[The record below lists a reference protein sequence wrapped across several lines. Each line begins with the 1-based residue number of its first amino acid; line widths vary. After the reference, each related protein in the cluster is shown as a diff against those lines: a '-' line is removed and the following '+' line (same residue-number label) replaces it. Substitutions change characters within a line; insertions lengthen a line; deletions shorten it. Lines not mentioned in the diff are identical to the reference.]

1 MIPNSRFRSCA
12 IATMILLFME
22 LAVGFAYA
30 ATAPPKPP
38 GASGNAV
45 FPEVDDSWSPDAR
58 FVVKNV
64 NTPEDPRAPHAIYLT
79 DMKTGQREVLYTYA
93 RRADLIWSP
102 ASDALAINDWDANN
116 DAQCVV
122 FILVPR
128 QEPLDLREQFL
139 KSRRPDR
146 EKRLAADHRNYA
158 DNYAHAIRWL
168 DARTL
173 LFVVQGRSSDRRR
186 NFLLEYTYR
195 PGGSF
200 GLIKRV
206 IH

>member
-1 MIPNSRFRSCA
+1 MIPNYRCCSIALATFVLLSVRF
-12 IATMILLFME
+12 
-22 LAVGFAYA
+22 AVGFAYA
-30 ATAPPKPP
+30 ATVPPKPP

-58 FVVKNV
+58 FVLKNV
-64 NTPEDPRAPHAIYLT
+64 NTPEDPRSPHAIYLT
-79 DMKTGQREVLYTYA
+79 DMKTGRREVLYTYA

-116 DAQCVV
+116 DAQCIV

-128 QEPLDLREQFL
+128 QERIDLREQFL

-146 EKRLAADHRNYA
+146 EKRLAADHRNYF

-173 LFVVQGRSSDRRR
+173 LFVVQGHSSDRRR

-195 PGGSF
+195 LGDSF
-200 GLIKRV
+200 GLIRRV

>member
-1 MIPNSRFRSCA
+1 MIFHPRPRFTA
-12 IATMILLFME
+12 LATLLLLSVG

-58 FVVKNV
+58 FVLKNV
-64 NTPEDPRAPHAIYLT
+64 NTPEDPGSPHAIYLT

-102 ASDALAINDWDANN
+102 ASDALVINDWDANN
-116 DAQCVV
+116 DAQCMV

-128 QEPLDLREQFL
+128 QERIDLRELFL
-139 KSRRPDR
+139 KSRRPER
-146 EKRLAADHRNYA
+146 EKRLVADHRDSG

-173 LFVVQGRSSDRRR
+173 LFVVQGRSFDHHR

-195 PGGSF
+195 LGDSF
-200 GLIKRV
+200 SLIKRV